1 MKIHGAEAMSS
12 EQLRFE
18 IQRGAKIVCYQYC
31 VSILVLTFRR
41 SSGAYFIPAGESAV
55 SKGLPWT
62 LLSLVMGW
70 WGIPWGP
77 IFTIQSLVVNF
88 QGGKDLTKDISAAIT
103 RPVPTPLARAAQAA
117 K

>member
-1 MKIHGAEAMSS
+1 MKIQGAENMSS
-12 EQLRFE
+12 DQLRFE

-31 VSILVLTFRR
+31 ISVVVLTLRR

-55 SKGLPWT
+55 SKGLPWI

-88 QGGKDLTKDISAAIT
+88 QGGKDLTKDISAAMMQA
-103 RPVPTPLARAAQAA
+103 VPPLARAQAA

>member
-1 MKIHGAEAMSS
+1 MKIQGIENMSS
-12 EQLRFE
+12 DQLRFE
-18 IQRGAKIVCYQYC
+18 LQRGAKIVCYHYC
-31 VSILVLTFRR
+31 VSLLVITLRR
-41 SSGAYFIPAGESAV
+41 SSDAYYIPAGESAV

-77 IFTIQSLVVNF
+77 IFTVQSLVVNF
-88 QGGKDLTKDISAAIT
+88 KGGKDLTANFSAAMT
-103 RPVPTPLARAAQAA
+103 RTAPAPGIIQAV

>member
-1 MKIHGAEAMSS
+1 MKIQGIENMSS
-12 EQLRFE
+12 DQLRFE
-18 IQRGAKIVCYQYC
+18 LQRGAKIVCYQYC
-31 VSILVLTFRR
+31 VSLLVITLRR
-41 SSGAYFIPAGESAV
+41 SSDAYYIPAGESSV

-77 IFTIQSLVVNF
+77 IFTVQSLIVNF
-88 QGGKDLTKDISAAIT
+88 KGGKDLTVDFSAAMT
-103 RPVPTPLARAAQAA
+103 RTVPPLAVAQAA